1 MSHTPGCPTLPDVP
15 HSLLD
20 VPHSL
25 PDVPHSL
32 LDVPH
37 SFLGNQLFNVCLFW
51 ASFIEDPLKAIIF
64 TLDVGGQS
72 YLTRLDDGPFGEQRV
87 EHGEWWSSEVLTME
101 GGVGMDVGSLCGAGA
116 GRGAQGEPDAS
127 HGFSGVVSC
136 GHQWFPV
143 KWAGGLQGRTP
154 LGVEGGRQRAFPGR
168 GAGATGGGGQRGAF
182 LGEERPVPASPLR
195 SG

>member
-32 LDVPH
+32 FDVPH
-37 SFLGNQLFNVCLFW
+37 SFLGNQLFNVCLLW

-72 YLTRLDDGPFGEQRV
+72 YLTR
-87 EHGEWWSSEVLTME
+87 
-101 GGVGMDVGSLCGAGA
+101 
-116 GRGAQGEPDAS
+116 
-127 HGFSGVVSC
+127 
-136 GHQWFPV
+136 
-143 KWAGGLQGRTP
+143 
-154 LGVEGGRQRAFPGR
+154 
-168 GAGATGGGGQRGAF
+168 
-182 LGEERPVPASPLR
+182 
-195 SG
+195 